1 MATSIS
7 MCSNALLM
15 IGHGT
20 ISSFTEGGS
29 GAEAASNLYG
39 STFES
44 LLSAHRWRFAS
55 AKSQLSQLTDTPLND
70 WTYAYSLPSGYLMG
84 IKVYPNIEFEIY
96 ENKLYSDSNEV
107 ALDYLF
113 KPDESRLPAYFA
125 KTLEY
130 DLAAQF
136 AIPVTGNR
144 SLAEIYTLKFE
155 NQLKRAR
162 YADSQ
167 SRPQVGIVDSPF
179 VEARV

>member
-7 MCSNALLM
+7 MSSNALLM

-39 STFES
+39 STFEA
-44 LLSAHRWRFAS
+44 LLCAHRWRFAS
-55 AKSQLSQLTDTPLND
+55 AKSQLSQFTDTPLNQ
-70 WTYAYSLPSGYLMG
+70 WTYAYALPAAYLMG
-84 IKVYPNIEFEIY
+84 ILVYPDVDFEIY
-96 ENKLYSDSNEV
+96 ENKLYSDSNTV
-107 ALDYLF
+107 ALDYIF
-113 KPDESRLPAYFA
+113 KPDESRLPPYFA

-130 DLAAQF
+130 DLASQF

-155 NQLKRAR
+155 NQLRRAKF
-162 YADSQ
+162 ADSQ
-167 SRPQVGIVDSPF
+167 SRPSEGIIDSPF
-179 VEARV
+179 IEARA

>member
-29 GAEAASNLYG
+29 GAEAASNLYD
-39 STFES
+39 STYES
-44 LLSAHRWRFAS
+44 LLSAHRWRFAA

-70 WTYAYSLPSGYLMG
+70 WTYAYQLPSGYLMG
-84 IKVYPNIEFEIY
+84 ISVYPNVEYEIY
-96 ENKLYSDSNEV
+96 EDKLYSDSN
-107 ALDYLF
+107 
-113 KPDESRLPAYFA
+113 
-125 KTLEY
+125 

-155 NQLKRAR
+155 SQLKRAR
-162 YADSQ
+162 FADSQ
-167 SRPQVGIVDSPF
+167 SRPQAGIVDSPF
-179 VEARV
+179 IEARA

>member
-1 MATSIS
+1 MATDIS

-29 GAEAASNLYG
+29 GAEVASNLYT

-44 LLSAHRWRFAS
+44 LLSSHRWRFAS
-55 AKSQLSQLTDTPLND
+55 AKSQLSQLTDTPLNQ
-70 WTYAYSLPSGYLMG
+70 WTYAYALPSGYLMG
-84 IKVYPNIEFEIY
+84 IKVYPDADYEIY
-96 ENKLYSDSNEV
+96 ENKLYSDASEV

-144 SLAEIYTLKFE
+144 SLAEIYTIKFE
-155 NQLKRAR
+155 NQLKRSR
-162 YADSQ
+162 FVDSQ
-167 SRPQVGIVDSPF
+167 SRPQVGIVDSPLI
-179 VEARV
+179 EARA

>member
-1 MATSIS
+1 MATDIS

-29 GAEAASNLYG
+29 GAEVASNLYQ

-44 LLSAHRWRFAS
+44 LLTTHRWRFAS

-70 WTYAYSLPSGYLMG
+70 YDYAYSLPSGYLAG
-84 IKVYPNIEFEIY
+84 IKAYPAVDYEIY
-96 ENKLYSDSNEV
+96 EKLVYTNSNTI
-107 ALDYLF
+107 ALDYIF
-113 KPDESRLPAYFA
+113 KPTESSLPPYFV

-130 DLAAQF
+130 DLASQF

-144 SLAEIYTLKFE
+144 SLAEIYTIKFE
-155 NQLKRAR
+155 NQLKRAKNI
-162 YADSQ
+162 DSQ
-167 SRPQVGIVDSPF
+167 SRPQVGIVDAPF
-179 VEARV
+179 IEVRA